1 MKMYRLAVVAVMLL
15 AANACRSGIEQTE
28 SSDTVPILA
37 AYQDQQCHSDVADIK
52 LIQNE
57 LSLANW
63 WQPLANQQFPV
74 KPLPQELGAIDF
86 DKTILIIVLMGSRPT
101 AGYSIELYD
110 DQAPVQ
116 VTALT
121 IPAIW
126 KEPTHDAMV
135 AQIMTSP
142 CVVIS
147 MPAKHYETVAVRDQ
161 QGNTLLEAHF
171 PPE

>member
-1 MKMYRLAVVAVMLL
+1 MKKHQLAVVSMMLL
-15 AANACRSGIEQTE
+15 AANACRSGLEQTE
-28 SSDTVPILA
+28 SSDTVSLRA
-37 AYQDQQCHSDVADIK
+37 AYHDQQCHSDVAGIK

-57 LSLANW
+57 ISLANW
-63 WQPLANQQFPV
+63 WQPLANRQFPV

-86 DKTILIIVLMGSRPT
+86 DKTTLIIVLMGSRPT
-101 AGYSIELYD
+101 AGYGIELYD

-121 IPAIW
+121 IPATW
-126 KEPTHDAMV
+126 KEPARDAMV

-147 MPAKHYETVAVRDQ
+147 VPAKHYESVAVRDQ
-161 QGNTLLEAHF
+161 QGNTLVETRI